1 MRRGYPEDVAGTGYF
16 PLLALLPRRLPL
28 REIIA
33 TGDPK
38 AVDRWIDAVT
48 NVWDRARE
56 LAALSKTEFSKLAEL
71 LDSRSGAELIESV
84 DHDLAAQVVQAMDS
98 SRAALMLDVLDSDQ
112 ATGILREMGG
122 PKREALLTLLPP
134 ERATVLRGLLSW
146 PENSAAAHMVPEMMT
161 VRPNM
166 TVSQVIAAA
175 RANAAASLSDSRT
188 TAYIFVTDEES
199 HLLGL
204 LPFRRL
210 VLADPARQVSE
221 LMDENLIV
229 VSALTDAELAAQI
242 LLDHNLLAVPVVDR
256 DKKLLGILAEDEAH
270 DIAQEEAT
278 EDAERQGGSAPL
290 EVPYLRAS
298 PWLLWRKR
306 VVWLLVLFAA
316 EAYTGTV
323 LRAFEA
329 ELEAVV
335 ALAFFIPL
343 LIGTGGNTGT
353 QITTTLIRAMA
364 TGQVRFRDVPSIL
377 GKEMST
383 GSLLALTM
391 AGAAVIRA
399 WTLSVGPEITATVAV
414 TVAAIVL
421 WSSLIASLLP
431 PLLKVLRVDPA
442 VVSGP
447 MIATIVDGTG
457 LIIYFMIA
465 RLMLSE
471 LHGM

>member
-1 MRRGYPEDVAGTGYF
+1 
-16 PLLALLPRRLPL
+16 
-28 REIIA
+28 
-33 TGDPK
+33 
-38 AVDRWIDAVT
+38 
-48 NVWDRARE
+48 
-56 LAALSKTEFSKLAEL
+56 
-71 LDSRSGAELIESV
+71 
-84 DHDLAAQVVQAMDS
+84 
-98 SRAALMLDVLDSDQ
+98 
-112 ATGILREMGG
+112 
-122 PKREALLTLLPP
+122 
-134 ERATVLRGLLSW
+134 
-146 PENSAAAHMVPEMMT
+146 MVPEMLT
-161 VRPNM
+161 VRPDM
-166 TVSQVIAAA
+166 TVSEVIAAA

-188 TAYIFVTDEES
+188 AYIFVTDEES

-204 LPFRRL
+204 VPFRRL
-210 VLADPARQVSE
+210 VLADPQQQVAE

-229 VSALTDAELAAQI
+229 VSALTDAELAAQT
-242 LLDHNLLAVPVVDR
+242 LLDHNLLAVPVVGR
-256 DKKLLGILAEDEAH
+256 DKKLLGIIAEDEAH
-270 DIAQEEAT
+270 DIAQDAAT

-364 TGQVRFRDVPSIL
+364 TGQIRFRDAPFVL
-377 GKEMST
+377 AKEMST

-391 AGAAVIRA
+391 AGAAIIRA
-399 WTLSVGPEITATVAV
+399 WTLSVGPEVTATVAV

-421 WSSLIASLLP
+421 WSSLIAALLP
-431 PLLKVLRVDPA
+431 PLLKILRVDPA

-465 RLMLSE
+465 LLMLSE
-471 LHGM
+471 LHGI